1 MNRTIS
7 LLGAS
12 VTLALLNS
20 CAPEGALG
28 TATQGVTDERPRS
41 LSRVA
46 SGLEHTCAV
55 LSKGAVYCWGDNS
68 RGQLG
73 VDPDVARYSE
83 RPVEVQGLSGVIQV
97 TAGDHHTCA
106 LRVDGTLFCW
116 GDNARGQLGVDDA
129 TVSFDWRLREVTRF
143 SPGDSRIVQVEAG
156 HEHTCAVRTEQSY
169 IGSGNVLYC
178 WGRGTEGQIGDGAA
192 RDQFAPTQIFA
203 NGTFFV
209 VDIAPGAT
217 HTCALSSG
225 GFVRCWGSNRE
236 GALGDGT
243 NTDQI
248 DAWRANVVAG
258 RYTDLSAGEAF
269 TCGVTD
275 TGGVSCW
282 GRGAEHQLG
291 TGVARS
297 ERVPTRADI
306 AGVRSISAGR
316 AHACVTRAV
325 GDVYCWG
332 DNSRGQLGVG
342 HTSVVAG
349 PVQVSSIGK
358 LRNVEVAS
366 GGAHTCAATIA
377 GALYCWG
384 DNAAGQLGDGTL
396 TSAPA
401 PVRSQISSLNR
412 QTTLTA
418 GYRHACAITHTG
430 ETRCWGSNSFAQTAA
445 PSTFGTWVTQATTA
459 SVLGTLRDVDGG
471 RYHSCGIDG
480 YGRAVC
486 WGSNEFGQLGN
497 NASGPTAST
506 AATRVTNLAAVVS
519 IAAGNTFSCAVDVE
533 GSVFCW
539 GDNRSGQVAG
549 APGSLVTLPARV
561 AVASPAR
568 KVVARGNAACA
579 LLVDSRV
586 QCWGQG
592 YMGDGLTSSASITTS
607 PRFVEWDP
615 SSSAGRGQLSV
626 AIDLVRGADFGCALL
641 GDSSVWCWGY
651 NSRGQLGLGSTT
663 ASPYARE
670 LGIGAISDVRSLAA
684 GVTHA
689 CALRANGEAWCW
701 GDNAYGQLGI
711 GSAPDQLVPVRVNAT
726 LYSAGLR
733 QIVAGEGYTC
743 GAHVDGGIA
752 CWGAN
757 HHYQCGSASGSVL
770 YTPTLVTNFP

>member
-1 MNRTIS
+1 MNQTMN
-7 LLGAS
+7 LLGAA
-12 VTLALLNS
+12 VALALLNS
-20 CAPEGALG
+20 CAPDGALQ
-28 TATQGVTDERPRS
+28 TVSQGVTDERPRA

-46 SGLEHTCAV
+46 SGLDHTCAV

-73 VDPDVARYSE
+73 VDPARVGYSE
-83 RPVEVQGLSGVIQV
+83 HPVEVQGLNGVIQV
-97 TAGDHHTCA
+97 TAGDRHTCA
-106 LRVDGTLFCW
+106 LRVDGELWCW
-116 GDNARGQLGVDDA
+116 GDNGRGQLGINDPSIAFDAQPRRVDGFGAGDP
-129 TVSFDWRLREVTRF
+129 RL
-143 SPGDSRIVQVEAG
+143 VQVEAG
-156 HEHTCAVRTEQSY
+156 DEHTCAIRTEQSH

-178 WGRGTEGQIGDGAA
+178 WGRGTEGQLGDGSAS
-192 RDQFAPTQIFA
+192 DQHAPVQIFA
-203 NGTFFV
+203 NGTHFV
-209 VDIAPGAT
+209 IDIAPGSE
-217 HTCALSSG
+217 HTCALAAG
-225 GFVRCWGSNRE
+225 GFVRCWGANRE
-236 GALGDGT
+236 GELGNGT
-243 NTDQI
+243 TTPER
-248 DAWRANVVAG
+248 DAWAATVVAG
-258 RYTDLSAGEAF
+258 RYTDISAGREF
-269 TCGVTD
+269 TCGVSD
-275 TGGVSCW
+275 TGGVLCW

-297 ERVPTRADI
+297 ELVPTRADI
-306 AGVRSISAGR
+306 DGVRTISAGR
-316 AHACVTRAV
+316 AHACVTRAI
-325 GDVYCWG
+325 GDVRCWG
-332 DNSRGQLGVG
+332 DNSRGQLGAG
-342 HTSVVAG
+342 HTSVIAG
-349 PVQVSSIGK
+349 PVAVASIGK

-377 GALYCWG
+377 GSLYCWG

-396 TSAPA
+396 TSAPS
-401 PVRSQISSLNR
+401 PVQSQLTSLNR
-412 QTTLTA
+412 QATLTA

-497 NASGPTAST
+497 NASGSSAST
-506 AATRVTNLAAVVS
+506 AATRVANLGNVVS
-519 IAAGNTFSCAVDVE
+519 IAAGNSFSCAVDVE

-549 APGSLVTLPARV
+549 SASTLVTLPARV
-561 AVASPAR
+561 SVATPAR

-592 YMGDGLTSSASITTS
+592 YMGNGLTGSASITAS
-607 PRFVEWDP
+607 PVFVEWDP
-615 SSSAGRGQLSV
+615 SSSAGRGHLSV

-651 NSRGQLGLGSTT
+651 NSDGQLGLGSTV

-670 LGIGAISDVRSLAA
+670 LGISAISDVRSLAA
-684 GVTHA
+684 GVNHA
-689 CALRANGEAWCW
+689 CALRSNGEAWCW
-701 GDNAYGQLGI
+701 GDNSYGQLGV
-711 GSAPDQLVPVRVNAT
+711 GAGPDQLAPVRANAA
-726 LYSAGLR
+726 YSNALR
-733 QIVAGEGYTC
+733 QIVAGEGFTC
-743 GAHVDGGIA
+743 GAHVDGNID

-757 HHYQCGSASGSVL
+757 QHYQCGSASGSML
-770 YTPTLVTNFP
+770 YTPTPVTNFP